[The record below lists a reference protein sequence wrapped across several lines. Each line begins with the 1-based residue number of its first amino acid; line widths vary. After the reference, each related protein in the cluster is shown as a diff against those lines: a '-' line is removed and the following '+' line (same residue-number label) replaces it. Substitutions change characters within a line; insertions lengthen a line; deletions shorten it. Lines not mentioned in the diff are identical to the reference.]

1 MPAEVVR
8 TVVDESGV
16 QELLTSEEMRDM
28 LMRFAEPIVDRAR
41 RFAPKRSGFGAGSI
55 RSEPFLVEGVQT
67 VRISWEREFYYMYFQ
82 NEGTVTVPEVA
93 FLERAVEG
101 EGL

>member
-16 QELLTSEEMRDM
+16 QELLSSEEMQDM

-41 RFAPKRSGFGAGSI
+41 GLAPKRSGAGAGSI
-55 RSEPFLVEGVQT
+55 RSEPFLVEGEWT
-67 VRISWEREFYYMYFQ
+67 VRITWERGFYYMYFQ
-82 NEGTVTVPEVA
+82 DQGTVVVPAQE
-93 FLERAVEG
+93 FLENALEG